1 LELDMCASQTQTVH
15 VSSLDRPLTT
25 TGPGA

>member
-1 LELDMCASQTQTVH
+1 MCASQTQTVH